1 MARNPHS
8 MKSKAEIT
16 ERRLRAYDL
25 SLMGWSQTEIAAEL
39 GVSQATVSKDISE
52 ESRSRI
58 QPAAD
63 EWRQQSADR
72 MRIGI
77 KALMKDIQDERQV
90 ARSVEVLSKVEE
102 RLAKLLG
109 LDAPQQ
115 QEVTAVVEH
124 KPTEVLSLIE
134 RARRQV
140 EEDEAQLREGQG

>member
-8 MKSKAEIT
+8 MKPKAELT
-16 ERRLRAYDL
+16 ERRLRAYEL

-39 GVSQATVSKDISE
+39 GVSQATVSNDISA
-52 ESRSRI
+52 ESKSRI

-77 KALMKDIQDERQV
+77 KALMKDIQAEQSV

-109 LDAPQQ
+109 LDAPLQ
-115 QEVTAVVEH
+115 QEIAATVDARPSE
-124 KPTEVLSLIE
+124 LLDRLA
-134 RARRQV
+134 RARQQV
-140 EEDEAQLREGQG
+140 AEDEARLRDGPA